1 MNKTNIVWFID
12 FINLKI
18 DETSDSEKLKW
29 ISDAIYMLEFG
40 RPSVSVR
47 AYPIKEKIHSP
58 KKIAQWERDG
68 KLEKCQMKLKDFF
81 ETIKNSIDKTIAA
94 KKEWMPQK
102 KFRFGHNFAS
112 FETNIK
118 VTVQAIVSAGVKWK
132 IVNEGKKNEE
142 VFHRIDGEELVK
154 KRLHVSYYSIN
165 DEESLLMRFCQV
177 LEGIPIESLR
187 RCPEC
192 GNWFLHLSKRE
203 KVFCSHTCA
212 SRQDSRRRR
221 QKIRKDDPKTYKEQL
236 VQGAKRARK
245 SYEKKQKAKNPK
257 AIIGRRPTKH
267 KDI

>member
-1 MNKTNIVWFID
+1 MEWFLD
-12 FINLKI
+12 FLNLKI
-18 DETSDSEKLKW
+18 SEISDSQKLKW
-29 ISDAIYMLEFG
+29 ISEAIYMLEFG

-68 KLEKCQMKLKDFF
+68 KLEKCQMKLKGFF
-81 ETIKNSIDKTIAA
+81 ETIIKNIYKTIAE
-94 KKEWMPQK
+94 KKEWMPRK

-118 VTVQAIVSAGVKWK
+118 ATVQTIVSAGVKWK
-132 IVNEGKKNEE
+132 IVNEGKKNEKE
-142 VFHRIDGEELVK
+142 FYRIDGEELVK

-187 RCPEC
+187 QCPEC

-221 QKIRKDDPKTYKEQL
+221 QQIKKDDPQAYKKQL
-236 VQGAKRARK
+236 AQGARRARK
-245 SYEKKQKAKNPK
+245 SYEKKQRAINPK
-257 AIIGRRPTKH
+257 AKIDRRPTKH
-267 KDI
+267 K